1 MPDGR
6 KSSRHSWGK
15 KLWILLV
22 NRKELLWML
31 SKEEQPRGT
40 SVWDDKAGDGVL
52 AQPRKDCTSTPFPRS
67 LLNGSFSYYRLYFK
81 NRTNFSTVIYA

>member
-1 MPDGR
+1 MPGGR
-6 KSSRHSWGK
+6 GSSRHSWGK

-22 NRKELLWML
+22 NRKEFLWVL

-52 AQPRKDCTSTPFPRS
+52 AQPCER
-67 LLNGSFSYYRLYFK
+67 LYQHSFSEVFAKWFFFILSFIFY
-81 NRTNFSTVIYA
+81 I